1 MPCEAKHVF
10 STSPDSRKKEKDFPN
25 VFFNRFIVK
34 SPDQLPY
41 RAGSEF

>member
-1 MPCEAKHVF
+1 MFFQHRQIPE
-10 STSPDSRKKEKDFPN
+10 KKEKDFPN